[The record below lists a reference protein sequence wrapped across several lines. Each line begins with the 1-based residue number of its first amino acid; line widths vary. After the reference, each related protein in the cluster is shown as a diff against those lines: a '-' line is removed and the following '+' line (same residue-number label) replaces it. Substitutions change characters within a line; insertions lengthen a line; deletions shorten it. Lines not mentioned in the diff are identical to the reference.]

1 MSNRKIKLGNWGE
14 SLAAEY
20 LSSRG
25 VMILARNVRT
35 KYGELD
41 LVGSI
46 AGLTVIFEVK
56 TRRTDTFGFPEEA
69 ISQVKRKHLVDSA
82 QFYIQVHP
90 ELPGEWRIDVVA
102 IRLNAGADPE
112 IEWFENAIS

>member
-1 MSNRKIKLGNWGE
+1 MSNRKVKLGNWGE
-14 SLAAEY
+14 LFAAEY

-25 VMILARNVRT
+25 VLILAKNVRT

-41 LVGSI
+41 LVGRFE
-46 AGLTVIFEVK
+46 GMTVIFEVK
-56 TRRTDTFGFPEEA
+56 TRKTDTFGFPEDA
-69 ISQVKRKHLVDSA
+69 ISQVKRQHLVASTES
-82 QFYIQVHP
+82 YIQDHP

-102 IRLNAGADPE
+102 IRLNAGATPE

>member
-1 MSNRKIKLGNWGE
+1 MSKRKVKLGNWGE

-41 LVGSI
+41 LVGRLE
-46 AGLTVIFEVK
+46 GLTVIFEVK
-56 TRRTDTFGFPEEA
+56 TRRTDTFGFPEDA
-69 ISQVKRKHLVDSA
+69 ISQVKRQHLVASSES
-82 QFYIQVHP
+82 YIQDHP
-90 ELPGEWRIDVVA
+90 ELPDEWRIDIVA
-102 IRLNAGADPE
+102 IRLKAGANPE